1 LKGKAMF
8 RGLFGKKKPTFTKK
22 LLMYIADEQKLDY
35 LIKQGIFFLTV
46 NVYYTSFYGFYRMFE
61 NNHNQKCL
69 NRTNIELGVY
79 LNNDR
84 DNLKKLLEILI
95 DPTKKDNEY
104 IEKDREEIKSTI
116 EMFFQTLGES

>member
-1 LKGKAMF
+1 MF

-22 LLMYIADEQKLDY
+22 LLMYIADEEKLDY

-69 NRTNIELGVY
+69 NRTNIDLSTY

-84 DNLKKLLEILI
+84 NNLKKLFEILT

-104 IEKDREEIKSTI
+104 IEKDREEIKSTV
-116 EMFFQTLGES
+116 EMFFQTLEDSK